1 MVVGNIP
8 IMDSSCYSSR
18 IYDFLDADFRS
29 KQIVL
34 IMRGNPKYKVG
45 DRVRFEFNGELVDGK
60 VYIVDTFGT
69 WEDPSD
75 VSYDVMSDQECLYK
89 HIREDYIL

>member
-1 MVVGNIP
+1 
-8 IMDSSCYSSR
+8 
-18 IYDFLDADFRS
+18 
-29 KQIVL
+29 
-34 IMRGNPKYKVG
+34 MRGKPKYKVG

-75 VSYDVMSDQECLYK
+75 VSYDIMSDQECLYK

>member
-1 MVVGNIP
+1 M
-8 IMDSSCYSSR
+8 
-18 IYDFLDADFRS
+18 
-29 KQIVL
+29 K
-34 IMRGNPKYKVG
+34 GNPKYKVG

-75 VSYDVMSDQECLYK
+75 FSYDFISDQECLYK
-89 HIREDYIL
+89 LIREHYIL